1 MVVNA
6 TTQLLIML
14 KHYIL
19 QLVCWMGQSDD
30 DNEDL
35 GYWSLSDSTVKKKF
49 NFHIVGFYDV
59 KLMSGCHIS
68 IRIWCYHF
76 LFGCKLAYF
85 KMTSLSEMAVLDIYP
100 ELKVCF
106 QLHRGGCLFTWLG
119 PRCASYSSA
128 KCALNFLSN
137 LHACSLILKNS

>member
-30 DNEDL
+30 DNEDWPVWL
-35 GYWSLSDSTVKKKF
+35 WQKKF
-49 NFHIVGFYDV
+49 NFHIVGFYCV
-59 KLMSGCHIS
+59 KLISDWDSDCHIS

-106 QLHRGGCLFTWLG
+106 QLHGGGCLFTWLG
-119 PRCASYSSA
+119 PRFASYSSA
-128 KCALNFLSN
+128 KCALNFLWN
-137 LHACSLILKNS
+137 LHACSLI

>member
-35 GYWSLSDSTVKKKF
+35 GYWSLSDSTVKFFF
-49 NFHIVGFYDV
+49 NFHIVGFYYV
-59 KLMSGCHIS
+59 KLMSDCHIS

-100 ELKVCF
+100 EFKVCF
-106 QLHRGGCLFTWLG
+106 QLHKGGCLFTWLG

>member
-1 MVVNA
+1 M
-6 TTQLLIML
+6 QLLNCL
-14 KHYIL
+14 L
-19 QLVCWMGQSDD
+19 CWSIIFS
-30 DNEDL
+30 
-35 GYWSLSDSTVKKKF
+35 SLSVGWVSLMMTMKTWDIDHCLIPLWKIFF
-49 NFHIVGFYDV
+49 NFHIVGFYYV
-59 KLMSGCHIS
+59 KLMSDCHIS

-100 ELKVCF
+100 EFKVCF